1 MSKLENDNVSHHSG
15 VVASIVANISNNPNL
30 EAPNKNN
37 IPNNSNTTNNVNN
50 IFSDTNSNQK
60 NNSNNKNVPPIPTKK
75 GIPIPPPFAIGGGSK
90 KPKPQENKNQVPAN
104 PEISSQ
110 LNEQDGKEYQP
121 MTHSTQ
127 PLSFKDVL
135 NSRMGGGN
143 QNQNRIPQ
151 QMEVQN
157 SNQNPILNQPTQSNQ
172 SNQPKPVVGLSKQNN
187 FISAPPTGIG
197 AEDDDEDEIF
207 KVSNISYHKKIRNN
221 HPN

>member
-1 MSKLENDNVSHHSG
+1 
-15 VVASIVANISNNPNL
+15 
-30 EAPNKNN
+30 
-37 IPNNSNTTNNVNN
+37 
-50 IFSDTNSNQK
+50 
-60 NNSNNKNVPPIPTKK
+60 VPPIPSKN
-75 GIPIPPPFAIGGGSK
+75 GIPIPPPYAIGGGSK

-104 PEISSQ
+104 PEIPPPFEIGDGSRKPKPQENKNQIPANPETSSQ

-121 MTHSTQ
+121 MTQSTQ
-127 PLSFKDVL
+127 PSSFKDIL

-157 SNQNPILNQPTQSNQ
+157 SNQNQILNQPTQSYQSNQSNQ

-207 KVSNISYHKKIRNN
+207 KVSNISYQKNIRYN